1 MPMAAFKCPL
11 ASRGASPRLVLLLAA
26 LLLLPLIVRGNSYLV
41 YVVTL
46 SMVYSIATIGLN
58 ILTGC
63 AGQVS
68 IGHAGFMAIG
78 AFGSAVLGVRLG
90 VPFWISVPAAGFL
103 AAAIGALM
111 GIPALRLHGHYL
123 AIATLGFG
131 EAVRQLIEAWE
142 PVTGGY
148 QGIKPIPASFFG
160 LVLKTDIQK
169 YYVVLFITVL
179 MVILAVNIL
188 RTRIGRAFNALR
200 DSELAAM
207 AMGISLPKYKTAAFG
222 VSAFFAGVSG
232 ALYGYV
238 VGTVF
243 PSDFNLSLSLTL
255 LAGIVVGGLGSIQGS
270 VIGAVFMTL
279 VPLLF
284 SRVQFLPS
292 IITGGALILTIV
304 FLPYGLVSLD
314 YKYRLW
320 REKRR
325 QGHVAQGLARGGEV
339 R

>member
-1 MPMAAFKCPL
+1 MAAFKCPL
-11 ASRGASPRLVLLLAA
+11 ASRGINPWLVLLAA
-26 LLLLPLIVRGNSYLV
+26 LVFLPLIVRGSSYLI

-46 SMVYSIATIGLN
+46 SIVYSIATVGLN

-78 AFGSAVLGVRLG
+78 AFGSAALGVKLG

-103 AAAIGALM
+103 AAVIGALM

-131 EAVRQLIEAWE
+131 EAVKQLIEACE
-142 PVTGGY
+142 PVTGGH
-148 QGIKPIPASFFG
+148 QGIKPIPASLLG
-160 LVLKTDIQK
+160 LVLKTDTQK
-169 YYVVLFITVL
+169 YYVVLFIAVI

-188 RTRIGRAFNALR
+188 RTRVGRAFNALR

-238 VGTVF
+238 VGIVF
-243 PSDFNLSLSLTL
+243 PTDFNLSLSLTL

-292 IITGGALILTIV
+292 IITGGSLILAIV
-304 FLPYGLVSLD
+304 FLPYGLVSLG

-320 REKRR
+320 REKRK
-325 QGHVAQGLARGGEV
+325 QEHSAQGLARGGGV